1 MRWLKRI
8 SIVFGTLLV
17 LIGGLGIFFTNFY
30 EDEVKNFIITK
41 INEEITIPVEVE
53 DISFSVFKK
62 FPYASLEFKNVVMK
76 PPKSKQNLTSIRSVF
91 LQFNIID
98 VINKNF
104 VIKKIAVENGSLA
117 LLVDEL
123 GKDNFHILKSSE
135 NKNKNDNVFKL
146 KHVQFKNIDFY
157 YLNEYKN
164 IDISFNL
171 KKLNLSG
178 NFSSDSFSL
187 TTEASGFLQQFNSS
201 EQSIL
206 KNKEISLITDLEV
219 NQKTKVYKITTG
231 SISIEALLF
240 NLSGE
245 LTAKDD
251 FLKVNLLSKG
261 NDLPFND
268 LFSLL
273 PSKQKASL
281 NDYVAD
287 GKISYNTTIIG
298 ELSSTKTPIIIAD
311 FEVKNAAITE
321 TKSGYKLS
329 NITLKGNYTNG
340 KNATASSSK
349 LSLNNVHADFGAGHI
364 SGNYV
369 VSNFEKPYIEIQSEA
384 NVDIAMAKSFFK
396 LDSLEIASGNVLL
409 QLNYNGNVQNIQ
421 QIKASELK
429 NLNAQ
434 GTAQLKDI
442 NLKFKNSSSKLLDAN
457 GFFKFNNNEIK
468 IDSLS
473 TSVNNSPIFIKGKFT
488 NLLAY
493 LFVEGEWL
501 DVNAS
506 LVSSKFML
514 EDFLISKS
522 SSKKDSI
529 YEINLPKNVS
539 FNVTTKIDSFSFRR
553 FRATNFKGNISLE
566 DNLLSATDLSFNT
579 MGGLVKG
586 SVALDNENPS
596 ELLITSSVFLTDIDV
611 SALFYQFENFEQT
624 VIDANNLKGTTNI
637 TVSFASVWDRQ
648 LKIKKDKIYVSA
660 LVFITN
666 GQLINYQPVLAL
678 SKFIAVEE
686 LQNIKFSELTTQ
698 IEIINETI
706 SLSKT
711 EIHSS
716 ALDLTIAGK
725 HTFKNEIDYRFKVM
739 LNDILWK
746 RAKTKNKNEEFGY
759 VEDDG
764 LGKTALFLK
773 MTGTTQNYKI
783 SYDTEGLKT
792 NWKESVKEEK
802 KTLKTILNNEFGWF
816 KKDSLETTKTPKKDG
831 FKIEWEEEQ
840 ENTKKEDE
848 KSKKTELEKK
858 EKKGL
863 RKFLDKITQPDED
876 ELEKNVEF

>member
-8 SIVFGTLLV
+8 SIVFAILLV

-41 INEEITIPVEVE
+41 INEEVAIPINVEKVT
-53 DISFSVFKK
+53 FSVFKK
-62 FPYASLEFKNVVMK
+62 FPYASLEFNNVVLK
-76 PPKSKQNLTSIRSVF
+76 PTNSKQDLASIRSVF

-104 VIKKIAVENGSLA
+104 VIKKIAIENGSLT
-117 LLVDEL
+117 LLVDKL

-164 IDISFNL
+164 IDVSFSL

-201 EQSIL
+201 EQFIL
-206 KNKEISLITDLEV
+206 KNKKIVFKTELDV

-240 NLSGE
+240 NISGE

-251 FLKVNLLSKG
+251 FLKINLLSKG

-273 PSKQKASL
+273 PSKQKVSL
-281 NDYVAD
+281 NDYAAD

-340 KNATASSSK
+340 EKTSANSSK
-349 LSLNNVHADFGAGHI
+349 LSLIDVHADFGAGHI

-369 VSNFEKPYIEIQSEA
+369 LTNFEKPYIEIQSEA

-409 QLNYNGNVQNIQ
+409 QLNYNGYVQKIQ

-442 NLKFKNSSSKLLDAN
+442 NLKIKNSSSQLSEAN

-473 TSVNNSPIFIKGKFT
+473 TVVSNSPIFIKGKFT

-539 FNVTTKIDSFSFRR
+539 FNLTTKIDSFSFRR
-553 FRATNFKGNISLE
+553 FKATHFKGTISLE

-596 ELLITSSVFLTDIDV
+596 EILITSSAFLTDINV
-611 SALFYQFENFEQT
+611 TELFYQFENFGQT
-624 VIDANNLKGTTNI
+624 AIDANNLKGTTNT

-648 LKIKKDKIYVSA
+648 LKIKKDKIYVAA
-660 LVFITN
+660 LVFISN

-686 LQNIKFSELTTQ
+686 LKHIKFSELTTQ
-698 IEIINETI
+698 IEVINETI

-746 RAKTKNKNEEFGY
+746 KAKTKNKNEEFGY

-773 MTGTTQNYKI
+773 MIGTTQNYKV

-863 RKFLDKITQPDED
+863 RKFLDKIAQPQE
-876 ELEKNVEF
+876 EEFENSSEF